1 MQPEYKKTNEFS
13 YDGKESD
20 KYKIDESA
28 LFPQSDAILLKIKRQ
43 FTNDE
48 AVQSLLKMLSN
59 SELEVGIMKS
69 ELAEAVD
76 KAERI
81 RQERTL
87 TKKQWMQE
95 EMFEFMNQEFER
107 MKKAVK
113 KHSDERKVWMNKYFS
128 LLASTQ
134 NKTT

>member
-1 MQPEYKKTNEFS
+1 MDDNFKDNQ
-13 YDGKESD
+13 
-20 KYKIDESA
+20 DET
-28 LFPQSDAILLKIKRQ
+28 ILLKIKRQ
-43 FTNDE
+43 FTENE
-48 AVQSLLKMLSN
+48 AVNTLLKMLHD
-59 SELEVGIMKS
+59 SEVEVGILKS

-95 EMFEFMNQEFER
+95 EVFKLMHEEHER
-107 MKKAVK
+107 LQRTIKKQG
-113 KHSDERKVWMNKYFS
+113 DTNKVWMNKYFS

-134 NKTT
+134 KQTT